1 MYRAG
6 QVSSCHNSPLPVRGP
21 LLRIEQTVVVASYD
35 VPVDIARLVAASPR
49 PLLVGLDVDGVL
61 APIVDHADD
70 AVLLAGMGR
79 AVDAVA
85 RLADVYV
92 AVVSGRS
99 VAGLEQFGFGD
110 HVQVIGSHGMEARDR
125 AMAPLGDEERTLL
138 QRLDDAMV
146 AAADRAG
153 DGAWV
158 ERKPASVVLHVRQA
172 DEAAG
177 PAAIAS
183 LIDAITTIDGATTK
197 AGSGVLEAFARHADK
212 GTALVE
218 LGRRLAVATT
228 VFVGDDVT
236 DEDAFAQLSPTD
248 IAIKVGDADTI
259 ALHRLCDPAAVLVLL
274 RSLQE
279 SR

>member
-1 MYRAG
+1 M
-6 QVSSCHNSPLPVRGP
+6 
-21 LLRIEQTVVVASYD
+21 ASYD
-35 VPVDIARLVAASPR
+35 DPIDIARLVAASPR

-138 QRLDDAMV
+138 QHLDDAMV

-177 PAAIAS
+177 PVAIAS

-259 ALHRLCDPAAVLVLL
+259 APHRLRDPDAVFVLL
-274 RSLQE
+274 RSLQV